1 MGARQSRRVQQRD
14 ALRLAVDMSLS
25 EAPLPVGWEQ
35 SVTPKGQTYFIDHV
49 NKTTTFFDP
58 RYVCS
63 HMALLR
69 TNCNAAEEGDPA
81 RSW

>member
-14 ALRLAVDMSLS
+14 ALRQAVDMSLS

-35 SVTPKGQTYFIDHV
+35 SITSKGQAYFIDHV

-58 RYVCS
+58 R
-63 HMALLR
+63 
-69 TNCNAAEEGDPA
+69 
-81 RSW
+81 